1 VLALPFFITTLRDQ
15 AKMPV
20 SRELPASIV
29 LAAVFFIA
37 ILATLGVAL
46 VALFRRGDHGDTLLR
61 ALTIRVGLSV
71 LFFLLLLLGWYLGIL
86 EPHGLGS

>member
-1 VLALPFFITTLRDQ
+1 MQATRDF
-15 AKMPV
+15 
-20 SRELPASIV
+20 PASIV
-29 LAAVFFIA
+29 LAALFFIA

-46 VALFRRGDHGDTLLR
+46 VALFRRGDHGGTLLR

-86 EPHGLGS
+86 EPHELGR

>member
-1 VLALPFFITTLRDQ
+1 
-15 AKMPV
+15 MPAR
-20 SRELPASIV
+20 RELPASIV
-29 LAAVFFIA
+29 LAALFFIA

>member
-1 VLALPFFITTLRDQ
+1 MPRD
-15 AKMPV
+15 AV
-20 SRELPASIV
+20 TSARIV
-29 LAAVFFIA
+29 LAAIFFVA
-37 ILATLGVAL
+37 ILATLGLAL
-46 VALFRRGDHGDTLLR
+46 VALLRRGDHGETLVR